1 MTEMMVNYL
10 IFWLLLVL
18 IVFSIVI
25 GIDKMI
31 KIILWNYILSSICL
45 ATSQSLHILIN
56 NLNQNSGIKTLWIL
70 NSKLSEILSS
80 WQTTIILVV
89 YVVLLVIIYH
99 KSKIKIDIPE
109 DDTTKKLIHLLFIPL
124 TVVSIIIT
132 FQTVLMWINIVN
144 IDSIQSIANSISA
157 NPYLFKFIS
166 RTPLWILLHWLATII
181 ITSEMKISIKT
192 NI

>member
-10 IFWLLLVL
+10 IFWLLVAL

-25 GIDKMI
+25 WIEKMI

-45 ATSQSLHILIN
+45 ATSQSIN
-56 NLNQNSGIKTLWIL
+56 LLVNQLTLSPEIKTLWIL
-70 NSKLSEILSS
+70 NSKIAQILSDG
-80 WQTTIILVV
+80 QTTIILII
-89 YVVLLVIIYH
+89 YIILLVIIYH
-99 KSKIKIDIPE
+99 KSKIKIDTP
-109 DDTTKKLIHLLFIPL
+109 DDETTKKLIHLLLVPL

-144 IDSIQSIANSISA
+144 IQSIQSIANSISA

-166 RTPLWILLHWLATII
+166 WTPLWILLHWLATII
-181 ITSEMKISIKT
+181 ITSELKISIKT

>member
-10 IFWLLLVL
+10 IFWLLIVL

-25 GIDKMI
+25 WIEKMI

-45 ATSQSLHILIN
+45 ATSQSLHLLIN
-56 NLNQNSGIKTLWIL
+56 QLALSPEIKTLWIL
-70 NSKLSEILSS
+70 NSKLSQILTD
-80 WQTTIILVV
+80 WQTTIILVL
-89 YVVLLVIIYH
+89 YVVLLVIVYH
-99 KSKIKIDIPE
+99 KSKIKIDTP
-109 DDTTKKLIHLLFIPL
+109 DDDSTKKLIHLLLVPL
-124 TVVSIIIT
+124 TVLSIIIT

-144 IDSIQSIANSISA
+144 IQSIQSIANSISS
-157 NPYLFKFIS
+157 NPYLFNFINW
-166 RTPLWILLHWLATII
+166 TPLRILLHWLATIV

>member
-10 IFWLLLVL
+10 IFWLLIAL

-25 GIDKMI
+25 WIEKMI

-45 ATSQSLHILIN
+45 ATSQSIN
-56 NLNQNSGIKTLWIL
+56 LLVNQLALSPEIKTLWIL
-70 NSKLSEILSS
+70 NSKLSQILSDG
-80 WQTTIILVV
+80 QTTIILII
-89 YVVLLVIIYH
+89 YIILLVIIYH
-99 KSKIKIDIPE
+99 KSKIKIDTP
-109 DDTTKKLIHLLFIPL
+109 DDETTKKLIHLLLVPL

-144 IDSIQSIANSISA
+144 IQSIQSIANSIST

-166 RTPLWILLHWLATII
+166 WTPLWILLHWLATIV
-181 ITSEMKISIKT
+181 ITSELKISIKT

>member
-10 IFWLLLVL
+10 IFWLLIAL

-25 GIDKMI
+25 WIEKMI

-45 ATSQSLHILIN
+45 ATSQSIN
-56 NLNQNSGIKTLWIL
+56 LLVNQLALSPEIKTLWIL
-70 NSKLSEILSS
+70 NSKLSQILSDG
-80 WQTTIILVV
+80 QTTIILII
-89 YVVLLVIIYH
+89 YIILLVIIYH
-99 KSKIKIDIPE
+99 KSKIKIDTP
-109 DDTTKKLIHLLFIPL
+109 DDETTKKLIHLLLVPL

-144 IDSIQSIANSISA
+144 IQSIQSIANSIST

-166 RTPLWILLHWLATII
+166 WTPLWILLHWLATII
-181 ITSEMKISIKT
+181 ITSELKISIKT

>member
-10 IFWLLLVL
+10 IFWLLIAL

-25 GIDKMI
+25 WIEKMI

-45 ATSQSLHILIN
+45 ATSQSIN
-56 NLNQNSGIKTLWIL
+56 LLVNHLTHSSEIKTLWIL
-70 NSKLSEILSS
+70 NSKLSQILSD
-80 WQTTIILVV
+80 WQTTIILIV
-89 YVVLLVIIYH
+89 YVVLLITIYH
-99 KSKIKIDIPE
+99 KSKIKIDTPD
-109 DDTTKKLIHLLFIPL
+109 DDTTKKLIHLLLVPL
-124 TVVSIIIT
+124 TVLSIIIT

-144 IDSIQSIANSISA
+144 LQAIQQIANSISA

-166 RTPLWILLHWLATII
+166 RTPLWILLHWLATVI
-181 ITSEMKISIKT
+181 ITSELKISIKT